1 MTIHGVFAVSGTDL
15 MENTIAGV
23 ALGCRYA
30 LIALAFVVV
39 HRATGV
45 INFATGAFVL
55 LGGYLTYNFSQTW
68 GANFYLSILLSMAAG
83 FVFGVFIEA
92 VVLRKLVDAAPFT
105 VVMVTIGLLFIMNQ
119 VIAAIWG
126 DAPLPLGDPWTG
138 NTTEIGDVT
147 ITHRNMW
154 AMGFTAVL
162 LSGFLLLFRYSKIG
176 LAMRATA
183 LDPEAAQAQ
192 GIRAR
197 SVYRMT
203 WGIAGLVAALAGTIF
218 SAGSSGLAP
227 VVGSFALAAFPAM
240 VLGGLD
246 SPLGAVIGG
255 IIIGVV
261 QQLTQLYATAGYLD
275 FTGTSPGLVAPY
287 VVMLVILMVRPY
299 GLFGVKEVR
308 RA

>member
-1 MTIHGVFAVSGTDL
+1 MMAQVLAVAGTDVL
-15 MENTIAGV
+15 ESTVAGV

-45 INFATGAFVL
+45 INFATGGFVL
-55 LGGYLTYNFSQTW
+55 LGGYLTYNYSQTW
-68 GANFYLSILLSMAAG
+68 GLNFYLSILLAMLPG
-83 FVFGVFIEA
+83 FVFGVLVEA
-92 VVLRKLVDAAPFT
+92 VILRKLVDAAPFT
-105 VVMVTIGLLFIMNQ
+105 VVMVTIGLLFVMNQ
-119 VIAAIWG
+119 VLAAIWG

-138 NTTEIGDVT
+138 HTTQLGDVSV
-147 ITHRNMW
+147 THRNLW
-154 AMGFTAVL
+154 AMAFTAAL
-162 LSGFLLLFRYSKIG
+162 LSGFLVLFRYSRIG

-183 LDPEAAQAQ
+183 LDAEAAQAQ

-218 SAGSSGLAP
+218 SAGSNGLDP

-255 IIIGVV
+255 IIIGIV
-261 QQLTQLYATAGYLD
+261 QQLTALYATAGYLD
-275 FTGTSPGLVAPY
+275 FAGTSPGLVAPY
-287 VVMLVILMVRPY
+287 VVMLLILMVRPY

>member
-1 MTIHGVFAVSGTDL
+1 MTVPLLAITATDYL
-15 MENTIAGV
+15 ENTLAGV

-39 HRATGV
+39 YRATGV

-55 LGGYLTYNFSQTW
+55 LGGYLTFNFSQTW
-68 GANFYLSILLSMAAG
+68 GANFYLSILLAMISG
-83 FVFGVFIEA
+83 FVFGVFLEV

-105 VVMVTIGLLFIMNQ
+105 VIMVTIGLLYVSVNAM
-119 VIAAIWG
+119 AAVWG
-126 DAPLPLGDPWTG
+126 NAPLPLGDPWTG
-138 NTTEIGDVT
+138 STARFGEVS
-147 ITHRNMW
+147 ITHRNLW
-154 AMGFTAVL
+154 AMGLTAAML
-162 LSGFLLLFRYSKIG
+162 GGFLLLFRYSRIG

-203 WGIAGLVAALAGTIF
+203 WGLAGMVAALAGVTF
-218 SAGSSGLAP
+218 AAGSNSLDP
-227 VVGSFALAAFPAM
+227 IIGSYALAAFPAM
-240 VLGGLD
+240 ILGGLD
-246 SPLGAVIGG
+246 SPLGAVVGG
-255 IIIGVV
+255 IIIGIV
-261 QQLTQLYATAGYLD
+261 QQMTQLFAVSGYLD
-275 FTGTSPGLVAPY
+275 FAGTSPELIAPY

-299 GLFGVKEVR
+299 GLFGTKEVR